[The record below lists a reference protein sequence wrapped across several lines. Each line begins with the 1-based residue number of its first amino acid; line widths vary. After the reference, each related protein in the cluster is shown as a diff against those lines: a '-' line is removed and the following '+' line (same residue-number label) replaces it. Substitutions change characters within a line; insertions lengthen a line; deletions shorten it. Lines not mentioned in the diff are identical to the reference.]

1 MGKYF
6 IRTEHFRQR
15 CQERQISETLLG
27 MIERNLIRNIDFEFH
42 KLKLMLKYCKNED
55 KILVSPPSFLI
66 PDTQRPYLVLVRN
79 GKLFITAYWICAEKF
94 IKIIQQ
100 EPHFYLN
107 LDNPYENSTYI
118 IV

>member
-1 MGKYF
+1 MGKHF

-27 MIERNLIRNIDFEFH
+27 MIERTLACDIRFQIH
-42 KLKLMLKYCKNED
+42 KYFYEED
-55 KILVSPPSFLI
+55 KILVTPPFYFV
-66 PDTQRPYLVLVRN
+66 PNPQRPYLVLVRN